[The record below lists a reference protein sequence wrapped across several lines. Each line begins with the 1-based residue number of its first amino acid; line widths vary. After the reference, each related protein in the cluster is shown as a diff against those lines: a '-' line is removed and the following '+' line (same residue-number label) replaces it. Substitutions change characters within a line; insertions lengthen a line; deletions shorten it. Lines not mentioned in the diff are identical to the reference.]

1 MPRAWNR
8 AKLLWGYLTGQTS
21 LGGLPVEYIVETT
34 AKCNLYCPMCP
45 RETHKQPKADMA
57 DEIFHW
63 LVAESARTAEHMM
76 LIGLGEPLMD
86 VKIFDRIEY
95 CERHNVSTLLSTN
108 GTFLDEK
115 MAERLLATPLEHIT
129 LSFDGAT
136 RESFEYYRKGARFEK
151 VRENFVRFARMKKA
165 RGAKV
170 QIVVQMVRMERNAG
184 EVEAFLKFWQ
194 EVPGVDQVRIKE
206 DETNLMR
213 PGAGHATSD
222 WKRPCHYLWRGP
234 MYVKQ
239 DGGVYPCCQSYMLDG
254 EPLGNAGTT
263 PLRDL
268 WNSAAMRRMRELH
281 VAGRASEIDICSRC
295 CTTIPHPLLVAG
307 SLLCHG
313 RTVRTLLPWIER
325 VIYLSGLPGRLLNPP
340 KPAPQVPELV
350 QIGPEARRSNSGPA
364 PFAATHSCFHEVF
377 R

>member
-57 DEIFHW
+57 DEIFHR
-63 LVAESARTAEHMM
+63 LIAESGKTAEHVM

-136 RESFEYYRKGARFEK
+136 KESFEYYRKGARFEK

-184 EVEAFLKFWQ
+184 EVEAFLSFWQ
-194 EVPGVDQVRIKE
+194 AVPGVDQVRIKE

-213 PGAGHATSD
+213 PGAGHTPLD
-222 WKRPCHYLWRGP
+222 WKHPCHYLWRGP

-239 DGGVYPCCQSYMLDG
+239 DGNVYPCCQSYMLDG
-254 EPLGNAGTT
+254 EPLGNAGVT

-268 WNSAAMRRMRELH
+268 WNSVAMRRMRELH
-281 VAGRASEIDICSRC
+281 VAGRAGEIDICSRC

-307 SLLCHG
+307 SLLFHG
-313 RTVRTLLPWIER
+313 NTVRRLLPIVER
-325 VIYLSGLPGRLLNPP
+325 VVYLSGLPGRLLNPP

-350 QIGPEARRSNSGPA
+350 QIGRATRHSNSGPA
-364 PFAATHSCFHEVF
+364 PSGGGGQD
-377 R
+377 RL